1 MTVKKLA
8 ALLASAII
16 SLSAA
21 SCDKSPSGPDEPTFT
36 QRIAFYGASSAIPVP
51 VVVTVDGT
59 QVGTITGYWPA
70 GPGNCSADFTA
81 KTEVHDVRTHDWNAR
96 TPNGLAFSGTFAAT
110 AGVSNGCKIIQVF

>member
-59 QVGTITGYWPA
+59 QVGTADQRHRHALLDVAEDMDA
-70 GPGNCSADFTA
+70 GHRGRRGIADSSCYPLLG
-81 KTEVHDVRTHDWNAR
+81 R
-96 TPNGLAFSGTFAAT
+96 
-110 AGVSNGCKIIQVF
+110 